1 MALWCENTY
10 LSVWK
15 VETDGDKVY
24 ARLSS
29 SSKNKEGNYENDFS
43 ARALVVGQ
51 AKKTL
56 AASFDFAKNGNKPLF
71 VKAKVKITNNY
82 DKEKNQMFWNVVM
95 IQAENFSRASE
106 SENDEDISE
115 NDDALW

>member
-10 LSVWK
+10 LSVWE

-24 ARLSS
+24 ARFSS

-56 AASFDFAKNGNKPLF
+56 ATSFDFAKNGNEPLF

-82 DKEKNQMFWNVVM
+82 DKEKNQMFWNVAI

-106 SENDEDISE
+106 SENDEDVSE
-115 NDDALW
+115 NDDAPW